1 MKTIGIVAAMPS
13 EVADIRKELGEA
25 KIEKCGKIEL
35 HVWEKDGV
43 RIVNVLSGIAK
54 VNAAVATS
62 MLISRYEPDFVINCG
77 VAGGMN
83 AEIKVLDIVISNKVM
98 PHDLDLHFL
107 NDYPPYHSEFES
119 DGKLVNK
126 VESIC
131 GELGIKTF
139 IGPIVSGE
147 VFLEDPVLKA
157 EIVKRFSPYA
167 VDMETAAV
175 GHCCYLYD
183 VPFVSVRCISDNAD
197 DDAGMSFDEFV
208 PKAAKRVAD
217 VVLRLALTTHPFT
230 TTKTA

>member
-25 KIEKCGKIEL
+25 KVEKQGKIEFY
-35 HVWEKDGV
+35 VWEKDGV
-43 RIVNVLSGIAK
+43 KIVNVLSGIAK
-54 VNAAVATS
+54 VNAAVATA
-62 MLISRYEPDFVINCG
+62 MLISRYEPDFVVNCG

-83 AEIKVLDIVISNKVM
+83 SEIKVLDIVISNTVM

-107 NDYPPYHSEFES
+107 KDYPPYCCEFKS
-119 DGKLVNK
+119 DGELIEK
-126 VESIC
+126 VDSIC
-131 GELGIKTF
+131 KEMGINTF

-147 VFLEDPVLKA
+147 VFLEDPVRKA
-157 EIVKRFSPYA
+157 EITEKFSPYA

-175 GHCCYLYD
+175 GHCCYLYG

-197 DDAGMSFDEFV
+197 DEAGMSFDEFV

-217 VVLRLALTTHPFT
+217 VVLTLAN
-230 TTKTA
+230 A